1 MKNKSREVEEMDEN
15 KNIDPVKAEI
25 VEGKKKYTVGG
36 IVKDIIGFLCCA
48 WLILYLMMRCASP
61 DSDETAASTASNT
74 KAPKQETQAEEFRET
89 DVLPAKELDDTVIDA
104 ILLGNPNYD
113 KYNHVGRKYKLVNG
127 GSMEYLDAGYG
138 FGLIYVLVEVTSSED
153 DPLYYSQDDATL
165 YVDDYEVPI
174 GGLEKLAIDN
184 GYVFIDGNT
193 SYPTEIT
200 VNAGGRKGKI
210 VFVSEIPDNIS
221 NDSDIEFEI
230 AGGIFKVNP
239 ASVVHIDDKTEALW
253 ESDEPEVDKGRD
265 SLGLYFGTYECDHND
280 IYGWNQAFIGF
291 NTDEEDGYYIM
302 IDCHDAEDTGMPDNF
317 GGSIEKAGEMDEN
330 GMVPYIIK
338 DYNGTEVF
346 RLNAIMYRG
355 FLLEVIDPDYREGI
369 SSFEGH
375 YILKEELNL
384 DEVS

>member
-1 MKNKSREVEEMDEN
+1 MDEN

-74 KAPKQETQAEEFRET
+74 KEPKQEAQAEEFRET
-89 DVLPAKELDDTVIDA
+89 DVLPAKELDDTVIDGA
-104 ILLGNPNYD
+104 DPDNHDYIHVGG
-113 KYNHVGRKYKLVNG
+113 KYNLENG
-127 GSMEYLDAGYG
+127 GTMEILDAGYG
-138 FGLIYVLVEVTSSED
+138 YGVIYVLVEVTTGED
-153 DPLYYSQDDATL
+153 EPSNYNQDAATL

-174 GGLEKLAIDN
+174 GVGETAAINN

-210 VFVSEIPDNIS
+210 VFVSEIPNNIS
-221 NDSDIEFEI
+221 NDSNIEFEI

-239 ASVVHIDDKTEALW
+239 ASVVHIDDKIEAIW

-291 NTDEEDGYYIM
+291 NTDEEGGYYIM

>member
-1 MKNKSREVEEMDEN
+1 MKNKREVEEMDEN

-74 KAPKQETQAEEFRET
+74 KEPKQEAQAEEFRET
-89 DVLPAKELDDTVIDA
+89 DVLPAKELDDTVIDGA
-104 ILLGNPNYD
+104 DPDNHDYIHVGG
-113 KYNHVGRKYKLVNG
+113 KYNLENG
-127 GSMEYLDAGYG
+127 GTMEILDAGYG
-138 FGLIYVLVEVTSSED
+138 YGVIYVLVEVTTGED
-153 DPLYYSQDDATL
+153 EPSNYNQDAATL

-174 GGLEKLAIDN
+174 GVGETTAINN

-210 VFVSEIPDNIS
+210 VFVSEIPNNIS
-221 NDSDIEFEI
+221 NDSNIEFEI

-239 ASVVHIDDKTEALW
+239 ASVVHIDDKIEAIW

-291 NTDEEDGYYIM
+291 NTDEEGGYYIM